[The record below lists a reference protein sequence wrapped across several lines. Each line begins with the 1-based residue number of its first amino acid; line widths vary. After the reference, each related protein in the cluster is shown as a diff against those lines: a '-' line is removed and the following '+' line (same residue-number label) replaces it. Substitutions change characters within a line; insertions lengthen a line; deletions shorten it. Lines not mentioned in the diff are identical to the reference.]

1 MCDLSKRYFVF
12 VYESYY
18 PLGGMKDL
26 KITSND
32 FIECVKFITEYEWN
46 CTGGFQIYNT
56 EEKRIVKGRKT
67 HTELLWGDE

>member
-12 VYESYY
+12 ICESYY
-18 PLGGMKDL
+18 PCGGMNDL
-26 KITSND
+26 SMTSD
-32 FIECVKFITEYEWN
+32 DLSECVKFITEYEWV
-46 CTGGFQIYNT
+46 CTGVFQIYDT